1 LNRERSGLR
10 KGTSAITQVET
21 KRSASSNVDNPC
33 DGGTTLLTEVKY
45 SRCGWLVTR
54 KNAQEVG
61 GSSSRPVNQER
72 LAYNGADWGI
82 NGKLSD
88 CASSEQ
94 QSSGDGG
101 KDGLHCA

>member
-1 LNRERSGLR
+1 LNGEGSGLR
-10 KGTSAITQVET
+10 KGTSAITQVEA
-21 KRSASSNVDNPC
+21 KRSTSSNVDNPS
-33 DGGTTLLTEVKY
+33 DGGTTLLAKVED
-45 SRCGWLVTR
+45 SSGGWLVTR

-82 NGKLSD
+82 DSKLSD

-94 QSSGDGG
+94 QGSGDGG
-101 KDGLHCA
+101 KDRLHCA